1 MSQDINTPNPI
12 DPRIRKL
19 SYSSL
24 LKLHSCPRRFQL
36 YKLGASGTEE
46 GPTTSVT
53 FAFGHTV
60 GKGIQDVLEG
70 KSIEQ
75 CLYEAFIEWEVDL
88 DADNPK
94 QKKSFWSALAAI
106 IQFHS
111 MRSNGYL
118 EGYELVYY
126 QGTPSSELSF
136 VLELPDGFHYV
147 GFIDAVLQHRETHK
161 VMVLEN
167 KTTSSYAVN
176 PAQYKYSGQ
185 ALGYSIVLDVLFPEL
200 SAYEVTY
207 LIYQTKSQEFVQMMF
222 EKSYYSRALWIRELL
237 MDIDTIKMYEEA
249 GIYPLHGES
258 CFQFGRECEFFQIC
272 TLSTERLIQKLTP
285 EIEEACEKELEGF
298 QIKVSLDQLLQSQLK
313 KQELGFTS

>member
-1 MSQDINTPNPI
+1 MSETKSNI

-24 LKLHSCPRRFQL
+24 LKLHSCPRKFQL
-36 YKLGASGTEE
+36 YKLGASESAAPETQ
-46 GPTTSVT
+46 SVT

-70 KSIEQ
+70 KSLAQ
-75 CLYEAFIEWEVDL
+75 CLYEAFIEWEIDL
-88 DADNPK
+88 TAENPK
-94 QKKSFWSALAAI
+94 QKKSFWTALAAI
-106 IQFHS
+106 VQFHS
-111 MRSNGYL
+111 MRENGYL

-126 QGTPSSELSF
+126 QGKPSSELSF
-136 VLELPDGFHYV
+136 VLSLPDDFHYV
-147 GFIDAVLQHRETHK
+147 GFIDAVLQHRDTHK

-167 KTTSSYAVN
+167 KTTSAYSVN

-207 LIYQTKSQEFVQMMF
+207 LVYQTKQQEFVQLQF

-285 EIEEACEKELEGF
+285 EIEQACADELETF
-298 QIKVSLDQLLQSQLK
+298 TIKVTLDQLLQSQLK